1 MAIDIYGKGAVV
13 KDKNPAL
20 TKALNEAYEKYLA
33 SEVKVDNDYGIPY
46 AIYEADQ
53 RQLVQEAYSKAGLDP
68 KQVPQAVDLGAWYN
82 ISTKYNGTS
91 GDPQRMIE
99 LTVPYDD
106 GRTKDEAGA
115 RDAIAMGIANGWDDA
130 KITQYKDQYNAD
142 HSGKEG
148 WLYQNLGIK
157 GNDLAK
163 VAAIAAGGWA
173 LMPAAGAA
181 AAGTAAAAGSTAATG
196 LAGTL
201 GMNAGFA
208 ATALNAGALNAGIT
222 LARGG
227 NIGDALK
234 SGATAAVFSGVGGW
248 AKDLATPIVGS
259 TAASVASGAATGALG
274 SALRGGDWKDGA
286 LTGAISGGINEASKF
301 AGGLAKE
308 STAELG
314 KNVSD
319 LAGNAAAAVTNT
331 ALRGGD
337 IGKAAENLAINY
349 AGKTAGSYAK
359 EATGSDVAGGL
370 TQALTTSAITGK
382 PNIPGL
388 ISAFETKKPSAV
400 FAKAGVADPNVR
412 VYAGWAK
419 Q

>member
-1 MAIDIYGKGAVV
+1 MAIDIYGKGAKVE
-13 KDKNPAL
+13 DKNPKL
-20 TKALNEAYEKYLA
+20 TAALNEAYDKYLA
-33 SEVKVDNDYGIPY
+33 SEVKVSRDDAMGIPY

-53 RQLVQEAYSKAGLDP
+53 RQLVQEAYAKAGLDP
-68 KQVPQAVDLGAWYN
+68 EKVPKAVDLGAWKN

-99 LTVPYDD
+99 LTVPYED

-115 RDAIAMGIANGWDDA
+115 RDAIAMGIANGWDDK
-130 KITQYKDQYNAD
+130 KITEYKDQYNAD

-148 WLYQNLGIK
+148 WLYANLGIK

-173 LMPAAGAA
+173 LMPAAGAVA
-181 AAGTAAAAGSTAATG
+181 ATGATTAAGG

-201 GMNAGFA
+201 GMNAGMA

-234 SGATAAVFSGVGGW
+234 SGVTAAAFSGVGGW
-248 AKDLATPIVGS
+248 AKDLATPIVGK
-259 TAASVASGAATGALG
+259 TLASVASGAATGALG
-274 SALRGGDWKDGA
+274 SAVRGADWKDG
-286 LTGAISGGINEASKF
+286 LVTGAISGGINEASRF

-314 KNVSD
+314 KTVSD
-319 LAGNAAAAVTNT
+319 LAGNAASAVTNT

-337 IGKAAENLAINY
+337 LKKAAENLAINY
-349 AGKTAGSYAK
+349 AGKTAGDYAK
-359 EATGSDVAGGL
+359 EATGSDVVGNLAN
-370 TQALTTSAITGK
+370 TVTTSAITGK
-382 PNIPGL
+382 PNVTGL
-388 ISAFETKKPSAV
+388 LSSFATKKPDAV
-400 FAKAGVADPNVR
+400 FANAGVANPLDR

-419 Q
+419 P